1 MFACH
6 QHGRA
11 AAADAVRS
19 ERSKIL
25 SAVMICHCRRAVL
38 DRRPGRQKPNQQLT
52 VLVAIY
58 CECLIETS
66 DPEEQ
71 FTPKGHIAG
80 VKVSQSEPVV
90 GSGKLLVLSL
100 PNPGEIVGGRRRRG
114 IEEDGDGAQ
123 NNTLVCSLVGI

>member
-11 AAADAVRS
+11 ASADAVRS

-38 DRRPGRQKPNQQLT
+38 DLRSGRQKPNQQLT
-52 VLVAIY
+52 VLVAVR

-66 DPEEQ
+66 NSEEQ
-71 FTPKGHIAG
+71 FTPNGHIAG
-80 VKVSQSEPVV
+80 VKVSQSKSVV

-100 PNPGEIVGGRRRRG
+100 PIP
-114 IEEDGDGAQ
+114 
-123 NNTLVCSLVGI
+123 